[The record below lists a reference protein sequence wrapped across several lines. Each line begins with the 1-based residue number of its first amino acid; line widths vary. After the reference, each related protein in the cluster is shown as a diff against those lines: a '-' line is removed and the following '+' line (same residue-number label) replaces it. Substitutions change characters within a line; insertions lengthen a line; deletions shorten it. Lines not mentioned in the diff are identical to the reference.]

1 MLLGE
6 EVNENMLLENTD
18 EKLLINHRQQAQKS
32 YKIIYKAI
40 KNQVWCKF
48 FSKEDQREDDILS
61 DDEDYVNES
70 DEKSRKTLQ
79 MN

>member
-32 YKIIYKAI
+32 YQVINKAI